1 MSTKITMLCGGVG
14 GARGA
19 LALYE
24 NFPHEDLTFI
34 VNTGDD
40 FQHLGLDIWPD
51 WDTVVYHLGQVQEA
65 TRGWGRRDEGTR
77 MMEEL
82 SLLGAPD
89 WFHLG
94 DRDVALHLFRT
105 HQLREGV
112 GKAHICDAVCKRF
125 GVTARVLP
133 ASEDSLQTNLLT
145 QEFGELSFQEYFVKK
160 QCRAK
165 VCEVLHKNAS
175 QVRLTEGVFKA
186 IADCQVLLMAPSNP
200 FLSLQPML
208 EIPSLSEAI
217 QNCTGRKL
225 AVSPL
230 IGGRAVK
237 GPLDSLIETLSP
249 LSGQAAVAHFWKERV
264 EALLLPEAEVAD
276 AKDAPMTLKP
286 CHTWLKTP
294 EDRQLFAR
302 DLKEVIR

>member
-1 MSTKITMLCGGVG
+1 MSLKITMLCGGVG

-40 FQHLGLDIWPD
+40 FQHLGLEIWPD
-51 WDTVVYHLGQVQEA
+51 WDTVVYHLGQVQEVS
-65 TRGWGRRDEGTR
+65 RGWGRRDEGGR
-77 MMEEL
+77 GMEEL
-82 SLLGAPD
+82 SRLGAPD

-105 HQLREGV
+105 YQRNEGV
-112 GKAHICDAVCKRF
+112 GKASLCQAICRRF
-125 GVTARVLP
+125 TITARVLP
-133 ASEDSLQTNLLT
+133 ASEESLQTGLLT
-145 QEFGELSFQEYFVKK
+145 EEFGELSFQDYFVKK

-175 QVRLTEGVFKA
+175 QVKLTEGVYEA
-186 IADCQVLLMAPSNP
+186 IADCEVLLMAPSNP

-208 EIPSLSEAI
+208 EIPLLWEALEK
-217 QNCTGRKL
+217 CRGRKL
-225 AVSPL
+225 AVRPL

-249 LSGQAAVAHFWKERV
+249 LSGQAAVAQFWEGRV
-264 EALLLPEAEVAD
+264 DTLLLPKDEIADIEDSSLEA
-276 AKDAPMTLKP
+276 KP

-294 EDRQLFAR
+294 DDRQLFAR
-302 DLKEVIR
+302 DFKEALL